1 MLYMRNST
9 LFTNLNKRVFYLFF
23 FMTVLSFEVFSQV
36 TFVPN
41 PTNAA
46 ITTALNGG
54 GLAISGATL
63 VRGSRATQVA
73 TFSNGLAGAN
83 LGTNTGVYFS
93 TGNVNLELS
102 RRNSSTRSSA
112 SANLDLYNDVDL
124 VTLDGNAIY
133 DPLIYTFNITLG
145 SGNTALRVEYQF
157 GSEEY
162 PDYVGSIYNDA
173 FGFFVT
179 GPGISGVANLA
190 KLPSNNADIT
200 VNNVNYGVE
209 GIFGTGL
216 ADLTQSAF
224 YLRNGH
230 TNVVSGTTLIPNPD
244 PQPGPFPYFV
254 EFNGLTSLITFD
266 LVGLTPGATYTF
278 KIAIADTG
286 DQDLDSGVFI
296 KKISGI
302 NGADVAVSKTV
313 NNNTPVVG
321 SNVVFTVNATNN
333 GPYAAT
339 NVTVADLL
347 PAGYT
352 FVSATPSIGTY
363 DSTTGIW
370 NIGNLN
376 DGANATLLV
385 TATVNMAGDHV
396 NTAVINATEFDLDT
410 SNNTASATTTPIVL
424 ADLSI
429 TKNVD
434 NPNAN
439 IGSTVVFTIT
449 TTNGGSNTA
458 TNTLVTDL
466 LPIGYNFVSAVPSVG
481 TYNASTGIWSI
492 GTLNNGATATLQVT
506 ATVNGFGNYINTA
519 IVTATETDPN
529 LANNSAS
536 ATITPPTQ
544 ADVSIRKVVNNT
556 NPNLGATVVFTLT
569 ASNDGTNNATN
580 TIVTDVLPSGYTFV
594 SAVAAVGSFDPISGL
609 WNIGTL
615 TVGANV
621 SLQITATVNTTGNY
635 VNTANITASEF
646 DPNLVNNA
654 ASAATSPILQAD
666 LSVTKTVSNATPNVG
681 SAVVF
686 TVNVINLGPQN
697 ATNTVVTDL
706 LPSGYSLVSFLP
718 SVGVYDINTGIWTI
732 GTLNNGD
739 NATLQMTVY
748 VNATGNYL
756 NTANV
761 TALEIDPVLSNN
773 TASAITVPVV
783 EFDLDITKEVDN
795 ETAFVG
801 TMVTFTITAR
811 NLGFGT
817 ATGVVVSDVVPS
829 GYTLVSATPSSGSW
843 VAPIWTIAS
852 LGSGVSET
860 LVVTAIVNASGLF
873 DNTAVISGN
882 EPETNTS
889 NNSAT
894 ATVTPVNSIDAIND
908 DFTSNPINGNLGGTV
923 GDVTLND
930 TLNGITVNDADIII
944 SLADNGGIAGLII
957 NPQGD
962 VIIPAGTLPGTYT
975 VTYTICE
982 QLNPSNCDTAEV
994 TIVVTIP
1001 ALSGEIEVY
1010 QLVTPNGDGDNDIFI
1025 IENIELYPDNTV
1037 KIYNRWGVLVF
1048 ETKGYGQGN
1057 KYFKGISN
1065 GRTVV
1070 NPNEELPAGTY
1081 YYVLIYKN
1089 NDGETKERAGYLY
1102 LTR

>member
-1 MLYMRNST
+1 MRNST

-63 VRGSRATQVA
+63 VRGSRATQIA

-93 TGNVNLELS
+93 TGSVNLELS

-347 PAGYT
+347 PTGYT

-363 DSTTGIW
+363 DSITGIW

-396 NTAVINATEFDLDT
+396 NTAVINASEFDLDT

-492 GTLNNGATATLQVT
+492 GTLNNGASATLLVT

-519 IVTATETDPN
+519 TVTASETDPN

-594 SAVAAVGSFDPISGL
+594 SAVAAVGSFDPISGI

-646 DPNLVNNA
+646 DPNLANNT

-860 LVVTAIVNASGLF
+860 LVVTATVNASGLF

-882 EPETNTS
+882 EPETNTT

-930 TLNGITVNDADIII
+930 NLNGITVNDADIII

-957 NPQGD
+957 NPQGG

-1010 QLVTPNGDGDNDIFI
+1010 QLVTPNGDGDNDVFI